1 MKPSLIFNTVLL
13 LVSFTVML
21 AYELFDAFTCVM
33 FRVGASILM
42 LLLVLL
48 LPVILLVPLNVAL
61 SVYVF
66 FDYFDGNL

>member
-1 MKPSLIFNTVLL
+1 MKPSLMFNTFFL
-13 LVSFTVML
+13 LVSFTIML
-21 AYELFDAFTCVM
+21 AYEPFDAFTCVM
-33 FRVGASILM
+33 FIVGANILM

-66 FDYFDGNL
+66 FYFFVGNL